1 MAGAWRRVRAA
12 AQNRE
17 EEERRRLTGG
27 PGRKILFISFFF
39 LGCDNKEINQA
50 QQHVHTMPASLMEA
64 INNTISTGKSRKQSD
79 E

>member
-27 PGRKILFISFFF
+27 PGGKILFISFFSWAVT
-39 LGCDNKEINQA
+39 GA
-50 QQHVHTMPASLMEA
+50 ASEVDIWSLEPEA
-64 INNTISTGKSRKQSD
+64 TAKGASGGGAGG
-79 E
+79 